1 MTRCRVAAGSI
12 LVVALAIQIHGPVN
26 DPGSSGRPIS
36 DLRTRNQL
44 HGVKLVLLVNGEAT
58 TQSFG
63 PGGIDGG
70 GSF

>member
-1 MTRCRVAAGSI
+1 MSFLRQLKQLTG
-12 LVVALAIQIHGPVN
+12 LVN

-36 DLRTRNQL
+36 DLRTWNQL
-44 HGVKLVLLVNGEAT
+44 HRAKLVLLVNGETT

-63 PGGIDGG
+63 TGGIDGG